1 MMNDSRK
8 NAAMKDRHVL
18 LTGGTGGLGLGVT
31 PTVLAQGVA
40 SVTIPF
46 RKHKEVDRLKAI
58 LRPEDLAKV
67 HFVETNLMDD
77 QAVAQ
82 LVNGLERVDVLIHL
96 VGGFSMGATHEYDFD
111 QWKRD
116 IDLNLNVAF
125 LVCKY
130 SLKRMLENNYGR
142 IVTLGSRGAVQP
154 TGQLAAYCASKAG
167 MVALT
172 QAIADETKGT
182 PITANVVLP
191 SVIDTPGNRAS
202 MGEADADKW
211 VKPESLA
218 QVICFLAS
226 TVAQDI
232 RGAVIP
238 VYGSI

>member
-1 MMNDSRK
+1 
-8 NAAMKDRHVL
+8 MKDKHIL
-18 LTGGTGGLGLGVT
+18 ITGGTGGLGMGVT
-31 PTVLAQGVA
+31 PTVLAQGVSA
-40 SVTIPF
+40 VTIPF
-46 RKHKEVDRLKAI
+46 RNPKEVERLKAI
-58 LRPEDLAKV
+58 LQPKDLAKV
-67 HFVETNLMDD
+67 QFVETNLLDD
-77 QAVAQ
+77 SAVEQ
-82 LVNGLERVDVLIHL
+82 LINGMERVDVLIHL
-96 VGGFSMGATHEYDFD
+96 VGGFSMGATHEYSFA

-130 SLKRMLENNYGR
+130 SLKRMLENGYGR

-154 TGQLAAYCASKAG
+154 SGQLAAYSAAKAG
-167 MVALT
+167 LVALT

-182 PITANVVLP
+182 QITANVVLP

-202 MGEADADKW
+202 MGEAEADKW

-226 TVAQDI
+226 TAAQDL
-232 RGAVIP
+232 RGAVVP